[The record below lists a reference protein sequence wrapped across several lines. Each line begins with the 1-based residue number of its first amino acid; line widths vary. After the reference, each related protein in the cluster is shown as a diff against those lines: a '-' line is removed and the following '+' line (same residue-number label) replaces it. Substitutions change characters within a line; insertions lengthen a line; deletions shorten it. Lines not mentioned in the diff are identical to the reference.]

1 MKENRKGFYQEI
13 INEIIKQH
21 GKDNFTYRLM
31 GEKLEVSKQRAKQ
44 IVDYYQLDIPSYDYF
59 ASKECADL
67 KKLIESN
74 EVSQFTFQEL
84 YEKRYKRFLP
94 HAFIMG
100 LVSAS
105 GRTLLKKNN
114 KALYEEFFSKTKTH
128 DKTKRELFAEAQAMF
143 PDKRFNY
150 SSFCSDLDERK
161 IPFKRLRKEFVGGK
175 I

>member
-67 KKLIESN
+67 KKLIESMRCP
-74 EVSQFTFQEL
+74 SSPFRSSMRRDT
-84 YEKRYKRFLP
+84 
-94 HAFIMG
+94 
-100 LVSAS
+100 SAS
-105 GRTLLKKNN
+105 CPMHSSW
-114 KALYEEFFSKTKTH
+114 ALCLPVAGHS
-128 DKTKRELFAEAQAMF
+128 
-143 PDKRFNY
+143 
-150 SSFCSDLDERK
+150 
-161 IPFKRLRKEFVGGK
+161 
-175 I
+175 

>member
-105 GRTLLKKNN
+105 GRTLLKKTTR
-114 KALYEEFFSKTKTH
+114 LYMKNSSARQKLTTKQSASYLPKLKPCFLIRDST
-128 DKTKRELFAEAQAMF
+128 TL
-143 PDKRFNY
+143 P
-150 SSFCSDLDERK
+150 SVS
-161 IPFKRLRKEFVGGK
+161 I
-175 I
+175 